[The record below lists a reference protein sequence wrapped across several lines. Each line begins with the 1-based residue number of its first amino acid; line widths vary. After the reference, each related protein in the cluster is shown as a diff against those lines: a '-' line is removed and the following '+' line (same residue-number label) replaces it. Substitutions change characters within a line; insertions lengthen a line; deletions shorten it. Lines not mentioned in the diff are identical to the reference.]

1 VKNTEQGKE
10 IEKQLYSLL
19 PNSLNIELL
28 KIDNDLSLIV
38 CSAAAEDIFQQSN
51 LILIVFIYIQIFI
64 NIQVKWTMRLF
75 LNQRKLKVSHLVLIS
90 TKENDL
96 ISIHRSYTRTFF

>member
-38 CSAAAEDIFQQSN
+38 CSPAAEDIFQQSN
-51 LILIVFIYIQIFI
+51 LILIVFIYISIYRSNGLCNCFRTRK
-64 NIQVKWTMRLF
+64 NSRLVILF
-75 LNQRKLKVSHLVLIS
+75 
-90 TKENDL
+90 
-96 ISIHRSYTRTFF
+96 